1 MTFYSNS
8 SNSSNN
14 VAPSATA
21 VVEDE
26 DTKGLVS
33 RVLVEPDIAVIV
45 EQEDTQIAD
54 QEELE
59 SDLSKDEVSTVE
71 SSAEQKE
78 AADKTIDSKEG
89 MQTKGS
95 IFRFFSFK
103 RD

>member
-78 AADKTIDSKEG
+78 SADKEG